1 MKEKI
6 VLGVLSVIGICSL
19 VLTILLLNV
28 TPIRF
33 YRQTFTVQVND
44 ELPKDVGYYVKAS
57 DSVLENCTL
66 HVDEVNT
73 SIIAIY
79 PAYVTYKNQRFDFQI
94 MIEDSQKPIIELKN
108 ASAVI
113 SCFSG
118 QTFIAGDL
126 VNVTDDSSTTVYFE
140 DKDGTNQE
148 ERIILK
154 KQGNYEYFI
163 VAKDSAGNVSRR
175 QRVRFEVG
183 TDTSKPTI
191 SGIDSIVIKVGDS
204 IDLLEGVKAVDNAD
218 GDITSMLVV
227 SPKEI
232 STSKPGQFTITYSVS
247 DISGNKTVE
256 TRIIT
261 ITESGIIGKT
271 DVGDGPFL
279 TDSQITTRDQ
289 VVQSLLQNELDDF
302 NDLTFLKNMNS
313 YLINNFIRSTSSL
326 ENTSYDAIVKQKGN
340 RMAMVRA
347 VKVILDAR
355 GIESIIV
362 KGKYDDMAWNI
373 VKIDNDYRHLD
384 VFSNFV
390 YHNEEHCFLLKTDEL
405 PNMYEYDQSA
415 YPKCD

>member
-6 VLGVLSVIGICSL
+6 VLGVISFIALVSL
-19 VLTILLLNV
+19 GLVVLLFNV

-33 YRQTFTVQVND
+33 YRQTFTVQIND
-44 ELPKDVGYYVKAS
+44 ELPSDVGYYVKAS
-57 DSVLENCTL
+57 DSVLDKCKL

-73 SIIAIY
+73 GIIAIY

-118 QTFIAGDL
+118 QTFVALDL
-126 VNVTDDSSTTVYFE
+126 VTVSDDTSTTVYFE
-140 DKDGTNQE
+140 DKDGNNQQ
-148 ERIILK
+148 ERITLK

-163 VAKDSAGNVSRR
+163 VAKDTSGNISRR

-183 TDTSKPTI
+183 LDTSKPTI
-191 SGIDSIVIKVGDS
+191 TGIDAVILKVGDS
-204 IDLLEGVKAVDNAD
+204 IDLLEGVKAIDNAD

-232 STSKPGQFTITYSVS
+232 STAKPGQFTITYTVS
-247 DISGNKTVE
+247 DLSGNKTVE

-261 ITESGIIGKT
+261 ITESGTSGKT
-271 DVGDGPFL
+271 DVGNGPFL
-279 TDSQITTRDQ
+279 TEAQIIARDAI
-289 VVQSLLQNELDDF
+289 VQSLLQNELDDF
-302 NDLTFLKNMNS
+302 NDRTFLKNLNS
-313 YLINNFIRSTSSL
+313 YLMNNFIRSSSSL
-326 ENTSYDAIVKQKGN
+326 DNTSYDAIVTQRGN

-355 GIESIIV
+355 GFENMIV
-362 KGKYDDMAWNI
+362 EGENGMAWNM
-373 VKIDNDYRHLD
+373 VKLDNKYRHLD
-384 VFSNFV
+384 VYSNFV
-390 YHNEEHCFLLKTDEL
+390 YQNEQYCFLLKTSEL
-405 PNMYEYDQSA
+405 PSSYKYDETS
-415 YPKCD
+415 YPICD

>member
-6 VLGVLSVIGICSL
+6 VLGVISFITLVSV
-19 VLTILLLNV
+19 VLTILLFNV

-33 YRQTFTVQVND
+33 YRQTFTVQIND
-44 ELPKDVGYYVKAS
+44 ELPSDVGYYVKAS
-57 DSVLENCTL
+57 DSVLKDCDL
-66 HVDEVNT
+66 HTEEVDT

-118 QTFIAGDL
+118 QTFVALDL
-126 VNVTDDSSTTVYFE
+126 VTVSDDTSTTVYFE
-140 DKDGTNQE
+140 DKDGNNQE
-148 ERIILK
+148 ERITLK

-163 VAKDSAGNVSRR
+163 AAKDSSGNISRR

-183 TDTSKPTI
+183 LDASKPTI
-191 SGIDSIVIKVGDS
+191 TGIDAVIIKVGETL
-204 IDLLEGVKAVDNAD
+204 DLLEGVKAIDNAD

-232 STSKPGQFTITYSVS
+232 STSKPGQYTITYTVS
-247 DISGNKTVE
+247 DLSGNKTVE
-256 TRIIT
+256 TRVIT
-261 ITESGIIGKT
+261 ITDSGTSGKT

-279 TDSQITTRDQ
+279 TEAQVTARDAI
-289 VVQSLLQNELDDF
+289 VQSLLQNELDDF
-302 NDLTFLKNMNS
+302 NDRTFLRNLNS
-313 YLINNFIRSTSSL
+313 YLMNNFIRSSSSQD
-326 ENTSYDAIVKQKGN
+326 NTSYDAIVTQKGN

-355 GIESIIV
+355 GIENIIV
-362 KGKYDDMAWNI
+362 DGEDGKSWNM
-373 VKIDNDYRHLD
+373 VKLDNKYRHLD
-384 VFSNFV
+384 VYANFI
-390 YHNEEHCFLLKTDEL
+390 YQNDQYCFLMKTSEL
-405 PNMYEYDQSA
+405 PRDYSYDEAS
-415 YPKCD
+415 YPICD